1 MEKDYIKLEV
11 KDVELNFAIRALLKR
26 WKSHYDYEAQAWEAP
41 YLYPVMAELNSTY
54 PASKW
59 GYSNGQHIYSL

>member
-11 KDVELNFAIRALLKR
+11 KDVELNIAVRALLKK
-26 WKSHYDYEAQAWEAP
+26 WKSRYDYEAQAWEVL
-41 YLYPVMAELNSTY
+41 YLHPVKAELDATYPVG
-54 PASKW
+54 KW